1 MMSLGKYWSHF
12 SRNMHISQLS
22 YSHTYHSGTFEP
34 NSFQILSNTE
44 SELHCSLFR
53 AVKVLKDAKLLVKF
67 ELVSSITDLGRN
79 CGQSLFADFYR
90 FLQYFQFSNLVD

>member
-22 YSHTYHSGTFEP
+22 YSHTYHSGTFEH

-44 SELHCSLFR
+44 FELHYSLFR
-53 AVKVLKDAKLLVKF
+53 AVKVSKNAKLLVKF
-67 ELVSSITDLGRN
+67 EPVSLITVIYTNSLVNVTFGSGK
-79 CGQSLFADFYR
+79 
-90 FLQYFQFSNLVD
+90 